1 MRRTDW
7 ANIGLC
13 LLAVVLLVV
22 TAPRVSFAEESGSAA
37 HDGSRPP
44 SGENAAGGAGKSEP
58 ENKDSD
64 RIDTRITV
72 QPPAPAVRRDEAK
85 ELKAKVRSWAASNLR
100 PHGSSAPTPSG
111 GVVRNAIGMP
121 VARHKDLKRRDGE
134 RPGAQLPA
142 AAAGVNPS
150 VGVDRPHIQKP
161 NTGPIVSP
169 AASGRG
175 TINGTGLIRPGHAPS
190 GVGGPAKA
198 TAGISGT
205 TIRPKH

>member
-72 QPPAPAVRRDEAK
+72 QPHAPAVRRDEAK
-85 ELKAKVRSWAASNLR
+85 ELKAKVRSRAASNLR

-121 VARHKDLKRRDGE
+121 VALPRRQ
-134 RPGAQLPA
+134 RASIQ
-142 AAAGVNPS
+142 V
-150 VGVDRPHIQKP
+150 VDRPHIQKP
-161 NTGPIVSP
+161 NTSPIVSP
-169 AASGRG
+169 TASGRG